1 MMEKERNRGG
11 EVVAMDRVRVL
22 AFAAARDVLGADE
35 LTVEAASVTSAG
47 AVLDLLC
54 ARYPALAPHRRSVG
68 LAVNG
73 SWARPDTAVAPGD
86 EVALLPPVA
95 GG

>member
-1 MMEKERNRGG
+1 M
-11 EVVAMDRVRVL
+11 VASDRVRVL
-22 AFAAARDVLGADE
+22 AFAAARDVLGAEE
-35 LTVEAASVTSAG
+35 LSLDASSATSAG
-47 AVLDLLC
+47 AVLDVLC
-54 ARYPALAPHRRSVG
+54 ARYPALSPHRRSVG

-73 SWARPDTAVAPGD
+73 TWARPDTAVAPGD